1 MGVKRITTSEEL
13 VKWIHDN
20 KDRERNRNKPVFAE
34 WVNVIAAFHNRPDLQ
49 VNEDFRMLNRLTPEQ
64 RKDLEGIA
72 VNWVQPHIRTAA
84 AHLQKS
90 RPALSVVP
98 ATTDDAD
105 VQAAKIGDRFI
116 KAEWESQS
124 MPIKRI
130 EKSIWMIAV
139 GTGIWHIYF
148 DPSQGPMNQGM
159 PIGQI
164 VTETVNPFKIV
175 FEPNRTDYTKCRWAI
190 LTQRLPVDEIEEKF
204 GDSYSQ
210 LNNGMP
216 LTISGDTHSQK
227 TSVHGNTD
235 VFDIFETNY
244 SAMMG
249 IDRTTTDDGEWADV
263 DTLYY
268 MPTKQYPEGIYA
280 IVCEGKVLYTGP
292 YPYPFLD
299 HLPFCIFR
307 EIPSPWRF
315 YGEGSA
321 SHVMRAQENYVY
333 LRKMERRIIR
343 NFANPKWLLPKGL
356 RVNKDKLIDEKE
368 RFVSYDAK
376 SGQHPEFVNG
386 ANPPQALNNAMERA
400 KDEGTRAS
408 GINEAT
414 LGVAPQGITA
424 GRALLA
430 LQEQDETRLGITVE
444 LNEREYARWG
454 QIVLQLAKH
463 FYKEER
469 KYHIA
474 GDAMAGLLNNFN
486 IADLNSCEDVI
497 CQPGSAMPQ
506 NRMAK
511 QETAIQFYQLGI
523 LGNPQDSETMV
534 RLRKILEFGQIE
546 DIHDDDGL
554 DEQKAT
560 AENQQIAQIA
570 MNLEQMLSLQGLSI
584 EMLPPEQL
592 MQMGIPA
599 AQPLENQ
606 FVHMRNH
613 VREWKNKS
621 ILGQNALCKLL
632 EAHLQTHYLILNPPQ
647 QQPQLETPQDSQ
659 QPQNE
664 EQAQPGPS
672 PEEQIEASQPQPN
685 PQDGSSDGMTALEQ
699 QGAITSP
706 ELYRNDL
713 SLSQADME
721 DSLKT
726 NMEH

>member
-1 MGVKRITTSEEL
+1 MANNKITTTEEL
-13 VKWIHDN
+13 VKWI
-20 KDRERNRNKPVFAE
+20 KDHKEKERNRNRPIFAE
-34 WVNVIAAFHNRPDLQ
+34 WVNIIASFHNRPDLH
-49 VNEDFRMLNRLTPEQ
+49 VDEDFRNNRLTAEQ
-64 RKDLEGIA
+64 KKELEEIA

-105 VQAAKIGDRFI
+105 VQAAKLGDRFI
-116 KAEWESQS
+116 KAEWESQA
-124 MPIKRI
+124 MPIRRI
-130 EKSIWMIAV
+130 EKSIWMITV
-139 GTGIWHIYF
+139 GTGIWHIFF
-148 DPSQGPMNQGM
+148 DPSQGPLNQGI

-190 LTQRLPVDEIEEKF
+190 LTQRLPIDEIEEKF

-216 LTISGDTHSQK
+216 LTLSGEPHSQRDNVV
-227 TSVHGNTD
+227 STD

-244 SAMMG
+244 SAMLG
-249 IDRTTTDDGEWADV
+249 IDRTTTDENEWADV
-263 DTLYY
+263 DTLYHL
-268 MPTKQYPEGIYA
+268 PTKQYPEGLYA
-280 IVCEGKVLYTGP
+280 IVSEGKVLYSGA

-321 SHVMRAQENYVY
+321 SHVMRAQENYIE

-356 RVNKDKLIDEKE
+356 RVNKNLLTDENE
-368 RFVSYDAK
+368 RFVSFDAK
-376 SGQHPEFVNG
+376 SGQTPQLISG
-386 ANPPQALNNAMERA
+386 ANPPQALNFAMERA
-400 KDEGTRAS
+400 KEEGQRAS

-414 LGVAPQGITA
+414 LGIAPQGITA

-454 QIVLQLAKH
+454 QIVLQMAKH

-469 KYHIA
+469 KYKIA
-474 GDAMAGLLNNFN
+474 GDSMAGLINTFDMSSLNT
-486 IADLNSCEDVI
+486 CEDVI

-506 NRMAK
+506 NRVAK
-511 QETAIQFYQLGI
+511 QETAIQFYQLGV
-523 LGNPQDSETMV
+523 LGNPQDPETMV

-560 AENQQIAQIA
+560 AENQQLQQLGLMLQQTFA
-570 MNLEQMLSLQGLSI
+570 MQGISI
-584 EMLPPEQL
+584 EQIPNEQL
-592 MQMGIPA
+592 MQMALP
-599 AQPLENQ
+599 AQPLENH

-621 ILGQNALCKLL
+621 ILGDILTCKLL
-632 EAHLQTHYLILNPPQ
+632 EAHLQSHYFITNPPQ
-647 QQPQLETPQDSQ
+647 QPQDQSLQ
-659 QPQNE
+659 QTQE
-664 EQAQPGPS
+664 GEQ
-672 PEEQIEASQPQPN
+672 SQPQPSN
-685 PQDGSSDGMTALEQ
+685 TNTEGEENYLDDSQGAQQTIPDGSEDGLTATEQ
-699 QGAITSP
+699 QGEINP
-706 ELYRNDL
+706 GLYRDDL
-713 SLSQADME
+713 SITPADEENQMKARME
-721 DSLKT
+721 
-726 NMEH
+726 